1 MLIPLFE
8 FMKNP
13 MECDFED
20 DIILAIS
27 SIIKKSKSISE
38 VEITLVQT
46 FPQVAVKYE
55 DGLGHMFLCLSYF
68 MQYGKE
74 VLLTKPEIV
83 NLICEMA
90 LKTLFARPKQRH
102 NEAVMGEGALLLQQ
116 ALLTFPGI
124 LDGSLETIL
133 KTCVSR
139 LATEIKRQFFYARL
153 LGVFLA
159 AFNYNVQQSA
169 AILSALPTMSGET
182 ALTVVIN
189 QINANIPQFIQPH
202 DKKLAV
208 VGICT
213 LITMEPMSQ
222 EIANNLQMLFK
233 ALIKILNV
241 KAEVNPAS
249 FSQGADPQ
257 RQTIMNFLM
266 DELSENDL
274 EGFNQTQ
281 LESLSHEIMGNMPNE
296 DKKEEN
302 ESNQAVKQFITPL
315 AFFDEFDHF
324 RTVINGIS
332 QRSQAALAQLVGF
345 LDPDEQKLLVEFLQT
360 RRVPI
365 GPQANVREDRRIVK
379 PLRFNQQTQ

>member
-83 NLICEMA
+83 NVICEMA

-124 LDGSLETIL
+124 LDANLETIM

-139 LATEIKRQFFYARL
+139 LEQEIKRQFFYARL

-169 AILSALPTMSGET
+169 SILSSIPTMSGET

-202 DKKLAV
+202 DKKLSV

-213 LITMEPMSQ
+213 LITMEPMAQ

-233 ALIKILNV
+233 APIKILLV
-241 KAEVNPAS
+241 KAEANPAS
-249 FSQGADPQ
+249 FSQADPQ

-266 DELSENDL
+266 DELNENDL
-274 EGFNQTQ
+274 EGFNQSQ
-281 LESLSHEIMGNMPNE
+281 LEALNHEIMGNMPNE

-345 LDPDEQKLLVEFLQT
+345 LDPQEQKLLVEFLQT